1 MVEFAVGLI
10 GSIGLWGAALL
21 IAIEVI
27 VVPIPSELVLLLTGF
42 NVSEGRFLIEGAIA
56 VTTLASVL
64 GALFLY
70 FVAKAIGE
78 DRVFGLTRKFGKFVG
93 LKESD
98 IHKTLHWFTRYG
110 KALVFFGRLIP
121 IIRSL
126 VSIPAGLTK
135 MKLWIFILFTALGSG
150 IWNSIW
156 ITTGFVL
163 GENWS
168 AAEELSNVID
178 IVAYSAIAVF
188 VLFLVGRAIF
198 EKVNSAKK

>member
-1 MVEFAVGLI
+1 LVEFAVGII

-70 FVAKAIGE
+70 SVAKAIGE
-78 DRVFGLTRKFGKFVG
+78 DRVFSLTRRFGKFVG
-93 LKESD
+93 LKETD
-98 IHKTLHWFTRYG
+98 IHKTLHWFARYG

-135 MKLWIFILFTALGSG
+135 MNLWSFILFTALGSG

-156 ITTGFVL
+156 ITAGFVL

-168 AAEELSNVID
+168 AAEEFSQVID
-178 IVAYSAIAVF
+178 MVAYTAIGAF
-188 VLFLVGRAIF
+188 VIFLVGRAISD
-198 EKVNSAKK
+198 KVASAKK

>member
-1 MVEFAVGLI
+1 LVEFAVGII
-10 GSIGLWGAALL
+10 GSIGLLGAALL

-42 NVSEGRFLIEGAIA
+42 NVSDGRFLIEGAIA

-78 DRVFGLTRKFGKFVG
+78 ERVFSVTRKFGKFVG
-93 LKESD
+93 LKETD

-135 MKLWIFILFTALGSG
+135 MKLWVFILFTALGSG

-156 ITTGFVL
+156 ITAGFVL

-168 AAEELSNVID
+168 AAEEFSNVID

>member
-1 MVEFAVGLI
+1 MVEFAVGII
-10 GSIGLWGAALL
+10 GSIGLLGAALL

-56 VTTLASVL
+56 VTTVASVL

-78 DRVFGLTRKFGKFVG
+78 ERVFSVTRKFGKFVG
-93 LKESD
+93 LKETD
-98 IHKTLHWFTRYG
+98 IHKTLHWFGRYG
-110 KALVFFGRLIP
+110 KTLVFFGRLIP

-126 VSIPAGLTK
+126 VSIPAGLTQ
-135 MKLWIFILFTALGSG
+135 MKLWVFILFTALGSA

-156 ITTGFVL
+156 ITAGFML

-168 AAEELSNVID
+168 AAEEFSNVID

>member
-1 MVEFAVGLI
+1 LVEFAVGLI

-70 FVAKAIGE
+70 FLAKAIGE
-78 DRVFGLTRKFGKFVG
+78 ELVFSVTRKYGKFVG

-98 IHKTLHWFTRYG
+98 IHKTLHWFSRYG

-126 VSIPAGLTK
+126 VSIPAGLTQ
-135 MKLWIFILFTALGSG
+135 MKLWVFILFTALGSG

-156 ITTGFVL
+156 ITAGFVL

-168 AAEELSNVID
+168 AAEEFSNVID

>member
-1 MVEFAVGLI
+1 LVEFAVGLI

-135 MKLWIFILFTALGSG
+135 MKLWVFILFTALGSG

-168 AAEELSNVID
+168 AAEEFSNVID

>member
-1 MVEFAVGLI
+1 
-10 GSIGLWGAALL
+10 
-21 IAIEVI
+21 
-27 VVPIPSELVLLLTGF
+27 VLLLTGF

-78 DRVFGLTRKFGKFVG
+78 ERVFSVTRKYGKFVG

-135 MKLWIFILFTALGSG
+135 MKLWVFILFTALGSG

-156 ITTGFVL
+156 ITAGFVL

-168 AAEELSNVID
+168 AAEEFSNVID
-178 IVAYSAIAVF
+178 IVAYSAISVF
-188 VLFLVGRAIF
+188 VVFLFGRAIF
-198 EKVNSAKK
+198 EKVNSPKK

>member
-42 NVSEGRFLIEGAIA
+42 NVSEGRFLIEGAIT

-78 DRVFGLTRKFGKFVG
+78 DRVFSLTRKFGKFVG

-98 IHKTLHWFTRYG
+98 IKKTLLWFTRYG

-126 VSIPAGLTK
+126 VSIPAGLTQ
-135 MKLWIFILFTALGSG
+135 MKLWVFILFTALGSG

-156 ITTGFVL
+156 ITAGFVL

-168 AAEELSNVID
+168 AAEEFSNVID
-178 IVAYSAIAVF
+178 IVAYSAIAIF

-198 EKVNSAKK
+198 EKVNSTKK

>member
-1 MVEFAVGLI
+1 LVEFAVGLI

-135 MKLWIFILFTALGSG
+135 MKLWVFILFTALGSG

-156 ITTGFVL
+156 ITAGFVL

-168 AAEELSNVID
+168 AAEEFSNVID
-178 IVAYSAIAVF
+178 IVAYSAISVF
-188 VLFLVGRAIF
+188 VVFLVGRAIF
-198 EKVNSAKK
+198 EKVNSPKK

>member
-56 VTTLASVL
+56 ATTLASVL

-135 MKLWIFILFTALGSG
+135 MKLWVFILFTALGSG

-168 AAEELSNVID
+168 AAEEFSNVID

-198 EKVNSAKK
+198 EKVSSAKK

>member
-1 MVEFAVGLI
+1 MVEFAVGII

-42 NVSEGRFLIEGAIA
+42 NVSEGRFLIEGAIS
-56 VTTLASVL
+56 VTTLASLL

-70 FVAKAIGE
+70 SIAKAIGE
-78 DRVFGLTRKFGKFVG
+78 DRVFSLTRRFGKFVG
-93 LKESD
+93 LKETD
-98 IHKTLHWFTRYG
+98 IHKTLHWFARYG

-135 MKLWIFILFTALGSG
+135 MNLWSFILFTTLGSG

-156 ITTGFVL
+156 ITAGFVL

-168 AAEELSNVID
+168 AADEFSQVID
-178 IVAYSAIAVF
+178 VVAYIAIGLFA
-188 VLFLVGRAIF
+188 LFLLGRAIF
-198 EKVNSAKK
+198 DRVSAAKE

>member
-1 MVEFAVGLI
+1 MVEFAVGII

-70 FVAKAIGE
+70 SVAKAIGE
-78 DRVFGLTRKFGKFVG
+78 DRVFSLTRRFGKFVG
-93 LKESD
+93 LKETD
-98 IHKTLHWFTRYG
+98 IHKTLHWFARYG

-135 MKLWIFILFTALGSG
+135 MNLWSFILFTALGSG

-156 ITTGFVL
+156 ITAGFVL

-168 AAEELSNVID
+168 AAEEFSSVID
-178 IVAYSAIAVF
+178 MVAYIAIGLFA
-188 VLFLVGRAIF
+188 LFLFGRAIF
-198 EKVNSAKK
+198 DRVSAAKE

>member
-1 MVEFAVGLI
+1 MVEFAVGII

-70 FVAKAIGE
+70 SVAKAIGE
-78 DRVFGLTRKFGKFVG
+78 DRVFSLTRRFGKFVG
-93 LKESD
+93 LKETD
-98 IHKTLHWFTRYG
+98 IHKTLHWFARYG

-135 MKLWIFILFTALGSG
+135 MNLWSFILFTALGSG

-156 ITTGFVL
+156 ITAGFVL

-168 AAEELSNVID
+168 AAEEFSQVID
-178 IVAYSAIAVF
+178 MVAYTAIGAF
-188 VLFLVGRAIF
+188 VIFLVGRAIF
-198 EKVNSAKK
+198 DKVASAKK

>member
-1 MVEFAVGLI
+1 MVEFAVGII
-10 GSIGLWGAALL
+10 GSMGLWGAALL

-42 NVSEGRFLIEGAIA
+42 NVSEGRFLIEGAIS

-70 FVAKAIGE
+70 SIAKAIGE
-78 DRVFGLTRKFGKFVG
+78 DRVFSLTRRFGKFVG
-93 LKESD
+93 LKETD
-98 IHKTLHWFTRYG
+98 IHKTLHWFARYG

-135 MKLWIFILFTALGSG
+135 MNLWSFILFTTLGSG

-156 ITTGFVL
+156 ITAGFVL

-168 AAEELSNVID
+168 AADEFSQVID
-178 IVAYSAIAVF
+178 VVAYIAIGLFA
-188 VLFLVGRAIF
+188 LFLLGRAIF
-198 EKVNSAKK
+198 DRVSAAKE